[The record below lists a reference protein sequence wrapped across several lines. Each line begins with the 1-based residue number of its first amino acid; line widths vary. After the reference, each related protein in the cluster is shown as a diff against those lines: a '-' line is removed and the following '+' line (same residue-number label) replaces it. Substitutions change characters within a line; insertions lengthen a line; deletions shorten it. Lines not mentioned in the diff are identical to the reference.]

1 MMYKRKNR
9 YAPIGKGAFLMIKT
23 KRNGK
28 NLDSI
33 SAYLQARGSTFA
45 FIMFFLGGLLG
56 GSLFCVGGTD
66 GGEIIRSIVTNEL
79 ALQLER
85 NFLQLMMSATSGFAG
100 IFIFAYLCINCSKG
114 AILVYLIPLVHGLS
128 VGSFITVILYS
139 YGFSAFAYV
148 AVCIFMP
155 KLVETLLLLSL
166 CNKSSRYCKEQYG
179 GQGTRRKGREV
190 FPTWLYLLLFAIYFA
205 IESLIVFTFRWLL

>member
-1 MMYKRKNR
+1 MNNIEKNKSLMKTLC
-9 YAPIGKGAFLMIKT
+9 PVFIIAFLMLLLIFSGSKIT
-23 KRNGK
+23 
-28 NLDSI
+28 SI
-33 SAYLQARGSTFA
+33 LNA
-45 FIMFFLGGLLG
+45 FKPLIY
-56 GSLFCVGGTD
+56 
-66 GGEIIRSIVTNEL
+66 
-79 ALQLER
+79 A
-85 NFLQLMMSATSGFAG
+85 
-100 IFIFAYLCINCSKG
+100 FIFAYLCINCSKC

-179 GQGTRRKGREV
+179 GQGTRRKSREV
-190 FPTWLYLLLFAIYFA
+190 FPIWLYLLLFAIYFA
-205 IESLIVFTFRWLL
+205 IESLIFFTFRWLL